1 VIHKTDICA
10 FHEHTGLAPSA
21 SASRCRPTFP
31 AAQRCCAARTCSATH
46 FRHRGCTRSAGAHCA
61 LPVCCN
67 RHKTGETMAVDYDS
81 LRRADTEDD
90 DAVSTEQLS
99 VRVVRKQRAGTTPG

>member
-1 VIHKTDICA
+1 
-10 FHEHTGLAPSA
+10 
-21 SASRCRPTFP
+21 
-31 AAQRCCAARTCSATH
+31 
-46 FRHRGCTRSAGAHCA
+46 
-61 LPVCCN
+61 
-67 RHKTGETMAVDYDS
+67 MAVDYDS